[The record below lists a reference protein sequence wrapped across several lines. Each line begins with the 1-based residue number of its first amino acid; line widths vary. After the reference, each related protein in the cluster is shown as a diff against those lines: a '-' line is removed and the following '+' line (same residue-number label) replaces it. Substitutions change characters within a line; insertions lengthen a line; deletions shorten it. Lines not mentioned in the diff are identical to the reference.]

1 MPDTS
6 PQPENLRTTPLHDL
20 HVELGARLVPFAGW
34 EMPIQFEGVVAEHN
48 QVRNSAGLFDVAHM
62 AVVELRGENPALA
75 LESVTPAGY
84 TTLAEGKQRYGLFTN
99 DNGGVIDDFMGIN
112 WGDHFT
118 LVVNAA
124 RAEVDIAHL
133 TKTLGPLGIDVI
145 PKPGISL
152 LALQG
157 PEAASV
163 IIGMDQSLED
173 TIFLDARMATVGGI
187 PVAAFR
193 AGYTGED
200 GFELAVASEHADAL
214 ARMLLA
220 DPRVKPAGLGARD
233 TLRLEAGLCLYGND
247 LDETISPVEADLKWT
262 IPKRRREEANF
273 PGAER
278 ILQEWETGPSRIR
291 VGLKPVGRRPVR
303 DHATLRLSSGPDAIG
318 VVTSGGFGP
327 TVEAPVAMG
336 YVPPDLAEIGTEFI
350 ADVRGNDVVCHVAAL
365 PFAPHRFHRGN

>member
-62 AVVELRGENPALA
+62 AVVELWGDNPALA

-133 TKTLGPLGIDVI
+133 TRTLGPLGIDVI
-145 PKPGISL
+145 PKPGVSL
-152 LALQG
+152 IALQG

-173 TIFLDARMATVGGI
+173 TIFLDARMASVGGI
-187 PVAAFR
+187 RLRRSEPDTPERMVSSSLWPQNMPMLWPGCCWRTRGSSPPASAPATLSVSRLACASTATISTRLSRRWKPTSNGRSPSDVVKKPTFPAPNVFSRNGKPDQAAS
-193 AGYTGED
+193 
-200 GFELAVASEHADAL
+200 ELA
-214 ARMLLA
+214 
-220 DPRVKPAGLGARD
+220 
-233 TLRLEAGLCLYGND
+233 
-247 LDETISPVEADLKWT
+247 
-262 IPKRRREEANF
+262 
-273 PGAER
+273 
-278 ILQEWETGPSRIR
+278 
-291 VGLKPVGRRPVR
+291 
-303 DHATLRLSSGPDAIG
+303 
-318 VVTSGGFGP
+318 
-327 TVEAPVAMG
+327 
-336 YVPPDLAEIGTEFI
+336 
-350 ADVRGNDVVCHVAAL
+350 
-365 PFAPHRFHRGN
+365 